1 MGWPVKMSTPAKPVP
16 GNPASAKPMG
26 GLSERA
32 QKELTRKRN
41 GFGVAI
47 APAGDG
53 LARQHKLKARI

>member
-1 MGWPVKMSTPAKPVP
+1 MTQPIKPIQ
-16 GNPASAKPMG
+16 GNPASAQPIKCLGPR
-26 GLSERA
+26 EIA
-32 QKELTRKRN
+32 FLTRKRN